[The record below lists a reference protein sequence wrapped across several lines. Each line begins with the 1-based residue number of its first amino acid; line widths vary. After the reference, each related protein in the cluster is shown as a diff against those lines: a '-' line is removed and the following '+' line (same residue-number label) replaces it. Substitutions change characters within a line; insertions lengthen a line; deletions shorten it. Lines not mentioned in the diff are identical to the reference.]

1 MNHDPTRST
10 ADPTA
15 EGIFDQPIRAPQPAL
30 GTPPEEDFDAL
41 TDLFLGGGVL
51 GAQPDEPDPGPDS
64 MLRITAERDA
74 PAPQPTPPPP
84 IQSAATPTS
93 PPAPRPALH
102 ITALILG
109 HLPVFASAWANQYAR
124 HLAQTTGG
132 PVAVLR
138 IRAGYAS
145 VDLVATQQLNVAQSD
160 SLEQA
165 IREAGRFTSRWVLRV
180 GELDEPAL
188 AGSDRIDE
196 LTLLTGVDEAAV
208 VASYQTLKR
217 LRLPPDG
224 GPEITLAVMAADA
237 QRARPVAR
245 KITQATQTFLDR
257 QTRVVCC
264 IERIAGG
271 PSAHLF
277 GGESPIAFS
286 DALQLI
292 QDANDGAPHRT
303 PEATAPA
310 PPVELASSEPTH
322 TPRAVPH
329 AFAIEPGPVVPS
341 IPGLRDIRAR
351 CPYADTVS
359 LAIDEQGLVHLI
371 ARADAGVE
379 TQLKELTTARAWL
392 VDHMPL
398 LALTDPRLASE
409 PHAPTTHLITRS
421 PTAVRRLL
429 DADMRIHLLVETP
442 ARDRMLVPLNDPE
455 H

>member
-1 MNHDPTRST
+1 MHHDPTRST
-10 ADPTA
+10 AETTA
-15 EGIFDQPIRAPQPAL
+15 EGILHQPARAPTPTL

-51 GAQPDEPDPGPDS
+51 GAQPDEPDPSTGS
-64 MLRITAERDA
+64 VLRITAERNA
-74 PAPQPTPPPP
+74 PAPTPAPL
-84 IQSAATPTS
+84 IQSAAALAS
-93 PPAPRPALH
+93 PPAPRPAVH

-124 HLAQTTGG
+124 HMAQTVGE

-145 VDLVATQQLNVAQSD
+145 VDLIGTQQLNAAHSD
-160 SLEQA
+160 SLEEA
-165 IREAGRFTSRWVLRV
+165 IHEAGRFTSRWVLRV
-180 GELDEPAL
+180 GELDEPSL
-188 AGSDRIDE
+188 ATSDRIDE

-217 LRLPPDG
+217 LRLPPDR
-224 GPEITLAVMAADA
+224 GPDITLAVMAADA
-237 QRARPVAR
+237 ERAQPVAR

-257 QTRVVCC
+257 ETRVVCC

-277 GGESPIAFS
+277 GGESSIALS

-292 QDANDGAPHRT
+292 EDANTDAPHPLPHA
-303 PEATAPA
+303 PEPPA
-310 PPVELASSEPTH
+310 EPAASEPTRA
-322 TPRAVPH
+322 PPAVPH
-329 AFAIEPGPVVPS
+329 AFAIEREPVAPP

-351 CPYADTVS
+351 CPYADAVS
-359 LAIDEQGLVHLI
+359 LAIDEQGLVHLV
-371 ARADAGVE
+371 ARVDTALE
-379 TQLKELTTARAWL
+379 TQLKQLTTASAWIA
-392 VDHMPL
+392 DHMPL
-398 LALTDPRLASE
+398 LALTDPRLASR

-421 PTAVRRLL
+421 PAAVRRLL

-442 ARDRMLVPLNDPE
+442 ARDRMLVPLNDPQR
-455 H
+455 